1 MLSNRAPQD
10 APGAADR
17 FSRPCRFTPLG
28 LLVLLLLTVAYLAVY
43 VLQPPALRLSL
54 VAVSAFVA
62 AVIWVP
68 RPSSWLPAIP
78 LIILLGG
85 SNVAIG
91 DFYPAYAT
99 LALLGFFA
107 FYCLDRIVWNIPLP
121 KLAPSLK
128 LVLAAALLQAVSI
141 VISIHVHGQ
150 HPLNA
155 LREGSGP
162 FIFFPLA
169 FIVTDVC
176 RDRKRLLVLSRACVV
191 GLLVAGGLGILEYF
205 SISGFSRIDLSL
217 GYVYKGRIASIL
229 GNANV
234 LAGYLEIT
242 TPFVL
247 ALALW
252 EKSRTWR
259 ILALVAT
266 LTGVLSVLYTFSR
279 GGLLALSLGCSL
291 VLVIWFRKQLWVPV
305 LIIGGFL
312 FLMVNNADTFERQMS
327 FFLEPQA
334 QISQPTL
341 LHRYVTYREFWHQF
355 SQSPITGVG
364 WGAREFFWGRTQ
376 IYTFWA
382 VRHIASSA
390 PIKLFG
396 GMNNVMLSF
405 AVKGGLVSL
414 SALLLLVLA
423 SIKAIPRRLGD
434 YSPWGVGIAAGL
446 LGFGV
451 HQLMDNFLQW
461 PQTSAFFWL
470 YLGILIASGTTR
482 EAA

>member
-1 MLSNRAPQD
+1 MLTSRAPLD
-10 APGAADR
+10 APGTADR
-17 FSRPCRFTPLG
+17 FSPPCRFTTRS
-28 LLVLLLLTVAYLAVY
+28 LLVLLLLTAAYMAVY
-43 VLQPPALRLSL
+43 LFQPPVLRLSL
-54 VAVSAFVA
+54 VAVSTSVVA
-62 AVIWVP
+62 LLWMP

-85 SNVAIG
+85 SNVAVG
-91 DFYPAYAT
+91 NFYPAYAT

-107 FYCLDRIVWNIPLP
+107 FYFLDRIIWNGNLP
-121 KLAPSLK
+121 RLTPAMKLI
-128 LVLAAALLQAVSI
+128 LAAVLLQTASI
-141 VISIHVHGQ
+141 VVSIHVHGQ
-150 HPLNA
+150 HALNA

-162 FIFFPLA
+162 FLFFPLA

-176 RDRKRLLVLSRACVV
+176 RDRKRLLTLSRACVV
-191 GLLVAGGLGILEYF
+191 GLLVAGGLGVLEYF

-217 GYVYKGRIASIL
+217 GYVYKGRVASLL

-252 EKSRTWR
+252 EKSRKWR
-259 ILALVAT
+259 ILALTAT
-266 LTGVLSVLYTFSR
+266 LAGVLSVLYTFSR

-291 VLVIWFRKQLWVPV
+291 VLVVWFRKQLWLPV

-334 QISQPTL
+334 QLSQPTL
-341 LHRYVTYREFWHQF
+341 LHRYVTYSEFWHQF

-364 WGAREFFWGRTQ
+364 WGAREFYWGRTQ

-382 VRHIASSA
+382 VRHMASTA

-405 AVKGGLVSL
+405 AVKGGVVSL
-414 SALLLLVLA
+414 SALFLLVLA
-423 SIKAIPRRLGD
+423 SIRAIPRRLGN
-434 YSPWGVGIAAGL
+434 YSPWGVGITAGL
-446 LGFGV
+446 LGFGM

-470 YLGILIASGTTR
+470 YLGILIASGMR
-482 EAA
+482 ETA